1 MGIFSIVAVF
11 CAVDSLRDNIME
23 GVRSFG
29 SDVVYI
35 DRFPMS
41 QEEDEN
47 GELLNWWDYLQRPEI
62 TEEDFEFVSRNAS
75 LSKSVVYVVMG
86 NGNASYR
93 RRSYDNAYLLITTG
107 GLEGVMNIE
116 LENGRN
122 FSEQEARGGANV
134 AVLGHSVAQELFG
147 NEDPVGKKVKIRG
160 SRAIVVG
167 VLAAQGESM
176 ASMVDTDNAVILPLQ
191 YGKTVLASSWG
202 SGMMLAAPADGVD
215 RQAFLDELR
224 MLMRSCHGLSPAER
238 DDFSLNEMTF
248 LLDMLDTVFSGI
260 ARAGWIIGAFSLI
273 IGSQH
278 HVCLRAG
285 AHEPDWD
292 SESSGSQT
300 VRHHDPVHGGGI
312 IPVPCRWSDWHPAG
326 AAGLAAGQCILPV
339 IHYLGVLGQCPWRHA
354 HSGGSRHPLRPHS
367 SLEGRDGRSSPRY
380 QRLILTVRIFN

>member
-1 MGIFSIVAVF
+1 
-11 CAVDSLRDNIME
+11 
-23 GVRSFG
+23 
-29 SDVVYI
+29 
-35 DRFPMS
+35 
-41 QEEDEN
+41 
-47 GELLNWWDYLQRPEI
+47 
-62 TEEDFEFVSRNAS
+62 
-75 LSKSVVYVVMG
+75 
-86 NGNASYR
+86 
-93 RRSYDNAYLLITTG
+93 
-107 GLEGVMNIE
+107 MNIE

-248 LLDMLDTVFSGI
+248 LL
-260 ARAGWIIGAFSLI
+260 
-273 IGSQH
+273 QH
-278 HVCLRAG
+278 HVRLGTG